1 MTRKQ
6 RRMERIRAVEREYL
20 VALVAARGLDE
31 RLRADPSALVA
42 ERLEFADY
50 RNFRDNLEATYLI
63 RLFAEFE
70 AGLREAWEL
79 AFRRTTGPS
88 VRDLID
94 SLACPASPP
103 RCLARF
109 AYTASASIATASS
122 TKGVTMPSPSGCAR
136 RAAICAASS
145 AACPIIGNRPRNC
158 GRHTAAPAEESR
170 PCPWK
175 TTC

>member
-6 RRMERIRAVEREYL
+6 QRMERIRAVEREYL
-20 VALVAARGLDE
+20 VSLVAARGLDE
-31 RLRADPSALVA
+31 RFRADPSALVA

-79 AFRRTTGPS
+79 AFRRTTVPS

-94 SLACPASPP
+94 SLYAQRFLSDVWRDSVHSIRIDRNSLVHEGGDDAEPIGLRGACSDL
-103 RCLARF
+103 CRF
-109 AYTASASIATASS
+109 FSS
-122 TKGVTMPSPSGCAR
+122 LP
-136 RAAICAASS
+136 
-145 AACPIIGNRPRNC
+145 
-158 GRHTAAPAEESR
+158 HH
-170 PCPWK
+170 W
-175 TTC
+175 